1 MLLSDRTKTRTLA
14 IRHRAHFP
22 NHSTLLPK
30 TAGRPSGCKSK
41 PQRRQHLWGLHAPRL
56 SPQQL
61 RGARGGGEGGPPA
74 TEFPEATQ
82 RERRDLLTDNLF
94 HGWLLIFWWRFICPS
109 VVKISSHCP
118 RAMKLALHGGD
129 ATLSA
134 NVGIQTARHHE
145 IATQLIQNPES

>member
-41 PQRRQHLWGLHAPRL
+41 PRGDSTCEVCTLPGSPL
-56 SPQQL
+56 SNY
-61 RGARGGGEGGPPA
+61 GVRGGGEGGPPA

>member
-41 PQRRQHLWGLHAPRL
+41 PQRRQHLWVCTLPGSPLSHYGVRGRGREGLP
-56 SPQQL
+56 PQNSQK
-61 RGARGGGEGGPPA
+61 P
-74 TEFPEATQ
+74 Q